1 MPNPRSQ
8 NGNPGYHHMNML
20 ASTAGKFALGLLY
33 SPRKAS
39 VGALFLLAAAAFGQT
54 YYLTPPV
61 QFVAGLP
68 VFDGGCMYAPIT
80 GSTSTPNV
88 NVSFSVSCSNTG
100 ASASEIGR
108 AHV

>member
-20 ASTAGKFALGLLY
+20 ASTAGKFASGFLY

-39 VGALFLLAAAAFGQT
+39 VGAMFLLAAAAFGQT

-61 QFVAGLP
+61 VTAAGLP
-68 VFDGGCMYAPIT
+68 VFDGGCTYSPIT
-80 GSTSTPNV
+80 GPTSTPNV
-88 NVSFSVSCSNTG
+88 NVSFSFSCSTTG
-100 ASASEIGR
+100 ASA
-108 AHV
+108 